1 MTPQE
6 LRQRRAGIVGVYSV
20 DPETYDNNLPE
31 ILDKLDAL
39 DKEHAASKRKPEAA
53 FYDHLNT
60 LDADMRAYVGTQG
73 DTAAELRLIETIQ
86 KHLSSRVKQ
95 LEKES

>member
-6 LRQRRAGIVGVYSV
+6 LRERRALVIYDYS
-20 DPETYDNNLPE
+20 
-31 ILDKLDAL
+31 DATIEMDECQTRL
-39 DKEHAASKRKPEAA
+39 EAIDAEQADSNRKPEVA
-53 FYDHLNT
+53 FYTHLNT

-86 KHLSSRVKQ
+86 KHLTARAGQ
-95 LEKES
+95 LEGK